1 MKRFGVFIYHVLLF
15 FALLGV
21 LFVPFSFRNWHFQS
35 AITQFIFEDIILLT
49 ASQFKGVTVANPE
62 ITSDST
68 TLYLLFFILFIVAI
82 IGNTIFSFFKPWN
95 TYKNRIFKIVQL
107 VLTYYLVVI
116 LLKYGFDK
124 IFKAQFYLPEPNTL
138 YTPLG
143 MLDKD
148 ILYWSTIGASY
159 TYNVLIGLT
168 EIIPA
173 LMMLYHKTRNLGL
186 LMLSGV
192 LVHVVFI
199 NFGFDI
205 SVKLFSSFLLFIS
218 LLLLVPSF
226 KRLLH
231 FFVLNMATT
240 LPYLTGKQL
249 ITSNL
254 HRFSIKAIII
264 LFLFTESL
272 LPYLKSGHYNDDL
285 VPRNYLHGAYDITEI
300 EANQK
305 EGNRQNL
312 NLKRFFIHRHNYFIF
327 QYQDDTMEDFRLE
340 VDQAENQFL
349 LTSYDGETILLEYS
363 YSESSKIL
371 KIWSEELGLVVSGEA
386 LAWGDL
392 PLLQPLFHW
401 TVDGVE

>member
-1 MKRFGVFIYHVLLF
+1 
-15 FALLGV
+15 LGV

>member
-1 MKRFGVFIYHVLLF
+1 MRRFGVFINHVLLF
-15 FALLGV
+15 FAFLGV

-49 ASQFKGVTVANPE
+49 ASQFNGITVANPE

-68 TLYLLFFILFIVAI
+68 TFYLLFFILFIVAI
-82 IGNTIFSFFKPWN
+82 IGNTVFSFFKPWN
-95 TYKNRIFKIVQL
+95 TYKNRIFKIIQL

-159 TYNVLIGLT
+159 AYNVLIGLT
-168 EIIPA
+168 EVIPA
-173 LMMLYHKTRNLGL
+173 LMMLYHKTRVLGL

-205 SVKLFSSFLLFIS
+205 SVKLFSSFLLFTS
-218 LLLLVPSF
+218 LLLLAPAF
-226 KRLLH
+226 KKLLH
-231 FFVLNMATT
+231 FFVLNKATT

-254 HRFSIKAIII
+254 LRLSIKAIII
-264 LFLFTESL
+264 LFLFAESL
-272 LPYLKSGHYNDDL
+272 LPYFNSGHYNDDL
-285 VPRNYLHGAYDITEI
+285 VPRNYLHGAYDITAI

-305 EGNRQNL
+305 EGNRQNI

-327 QYQDDTMEDFRLE
+327 QYQDDKMEDFRLE
-340 VDQAENQFL
+340 VNQAENQFL
-349 LTSYDGETILLEYS
+349 LTSYEGETIPLEYS

-386 LAWGDL
+386 LPWRDL
-392 PLLQPLFHW
+392 PLMQPLFHW
-401 TVDGVE
+401 TVDGV